1 LQLSI
6 HLFLFVYHPEDNEV
20 YWHHVTNHVP
30 DDEGQLFR
38 STRIVISKSNKI
50 DSAFAS
56 YLLTL
61 FALEVYDA
69 DRLTI
74 LSQEMASTSITVGHG
89 DAAVTISALDLF
101 VEGLWGLCSKVQF
114 HASILLQRI
123 RKQVISRG
131 KDARI
136 AYTFSRGELYPFI
149 IRYIRLLTDHG
160 LAKIDID
167 DVNDSLYRKMEQ
179 PTFIVPLTTN
189 GRALVEFL
197 RACGCR

>member
-1 LQLSI
+1 
-6 HLFLFVYHPEDNEV
+6 
-20 YWHHVTNHVP
+20 
-30 DDEGQLFR
+30 
-38 STRIVISKSNKI
+38 
-50 DSAFAS
+50 
-56 YLLTL
+56 
-61 FALEVYDA
+61 
-69 DRLTI
+69 
-74 LSQEMASTSITVGHG
+74 MASTSITVGHG